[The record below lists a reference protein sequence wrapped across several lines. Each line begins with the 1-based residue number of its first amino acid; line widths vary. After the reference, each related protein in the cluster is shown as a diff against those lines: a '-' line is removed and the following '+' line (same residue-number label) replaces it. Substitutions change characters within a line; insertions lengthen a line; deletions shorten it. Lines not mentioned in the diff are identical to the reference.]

1 MENAVDQNSLLDR
14 LKPFDDVPVEVHA
27 ELDRRNMLVREIFAF
42 KPGMLLVFPHPTGE
56 NVNLCVGGTHVGW
69 GEILVVDGT
78 IAIRIA
84 DLRDQPQRQIEE

>member
-1 MENAVDQNSLLDR
+1 METAVEQNSLLER
-14 LKPFDDVPVEVHA
+14 LKSFEDVPVEVHA
-27 ELDRRNMLVREIFAF
+27 ELDRRTMFVSEIFSF

-56 NVNLCVGGTHVGW
+56 NVNICVGGTHVGW
-69 GEILVVDGT
+69 GEILVLDGA